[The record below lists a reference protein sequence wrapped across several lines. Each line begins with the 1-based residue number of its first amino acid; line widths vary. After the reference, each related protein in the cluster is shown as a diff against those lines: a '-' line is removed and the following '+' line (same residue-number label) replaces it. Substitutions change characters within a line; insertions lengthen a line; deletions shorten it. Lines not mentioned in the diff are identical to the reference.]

1 MKQKLPAKEHD
12 NGDDCSTNSCRSCQ
26 SCKAVEFE
34 ELRQKPAGDS
44 LQLYAREAENYFFYY
59 ALSIKK
65 KQH

>member
-12 NGDDCSTNSCRSCQ
+12 NGDECSTNSCRSCQ

-65 KQH
+65 QH